1 MIHVTDPIDR
11 FLTALESGKVKGET
25 DFMLYDITT
34 RKTEVF
40 HDENMITGAIGK
52 IFKSNYGGLM
62 NLNSFLP
69 VRSMLGGIMLFNQA
83 LTEST
88 ENVFPPCRSSNRLVG
103 HAGQTAHSSASSTRG
118 NPNAAASWVHADDGQ
133 VRFAWDFALEQAN
146 DGPINSCA
154 LTHPEAGDAGL
165 YPDGTLPLM
174 KAVGNAVTGVNR
186 CTYDAIGG
194 STWNRARALTLPMY
208 IDSDGYGRSVWIN
221 GTNFEEVKVR
231 HPFVKA
237 ELIEGP
243 TMYGSANFTEV
254 SSRTAT
260 LSRTFTGGYIMIGQ
274 DDSNYY
280 VMERD
285 SADNTKLYLDIV
297 DKSDMTVT
305 TSNITIAGA
314 TLARPQLTMSQA
326 FNGIVSDG
334 FIYWVSGSNA
344 KTFVKIDI
352 STPANIEVLDTNMA
366 ADINQDQ
373 MPITKTAGLILGQNY
388 LINDDTVYPI
398 ALRNL
403 ISDDRYGYSIA
414 ANYDNSPLFYHNLS
428 LNYSSSYYQISAG
441 GLLFLPYL
449 ASVNNL
455 QNPVDKN
462 ANKTMRVQYTLS
474 IVG

>member
-1 MIHVTDPIDR
+1 MIHVTEPIDR

-25 DFMLYDITT
+25 EFLLYDVRTN
-34 RKTEVF
+34 KTEVYR
-40 HDENMITGAIGK
+40 DSNMITGAIGK

-62 NLNSFLP
+62 NLNSCLP
-69 VRSMLGGIMLFNQA
+69 VRSMLGGIMLFNAA

-154 LTHPEAGDAGL
+154 LTHHEAGDAGL
-165 YPDGTLPLM
+165 YPDGTLPLI
-174 KAVGNAVTGVNR
+174 KTVGQVISGVNR
-186 CTYDAIGG
+186 CTWDAIGG
-194 STWNRARALTLPMY
+194 STWNRARALTLPMS
-208 IDSDGYGRSVWIN
+208 IESNGYGLSVWIN
-221 GTNFEEVKVR
+221 GTTFEEIKVR

-243 TMYGSANFTEV
+243 TMYGSDNFSEV

-260 LSRTFTGGYIMIGQ
+260 LSRTFTSGYTMIGQ
-274 DDSNYY
+274 DASNYY

-297 DKSDMTVT
+297 DKSDMSVT
-305 TSNITIAGA
+305 SSTITIAGA
-314 TLARPQLTMSQA
+314 TLARPQLTMSQM
-326 FNGIVSDG
+326 FNGIISDG
-334 FIYWVSGSNA
+334 NIYWISGANA
-344 KTFVKIDI
+344 KTFVRINIATPADVEILTTNMTNDI
-352 STPANIEVLDTNMA
+352 S
-366 ADINQDQ
+366 QDL
-373 MPITKTAGLILGQNY
+373 MPISKTAGLIMGHNY
-388 LINDDTVYPI
+388 LINDDTVYPV
-398 ALRNL
+398 AVRNL
-403 ISDDRYGYSIA
+403 LSDERYGFSIA
-414 ANYDNSPLFYHNLS
+414 ANYDNSPLFYQNVS
-428 LNYSSSYYQISAG
+428 LNNSSSYYQISAG
-441 GLLFLPYL
+441 GLLYLPYL

-455 QNPVDKN
+455 NNPVDKN

-474 IVG
+474 ITG